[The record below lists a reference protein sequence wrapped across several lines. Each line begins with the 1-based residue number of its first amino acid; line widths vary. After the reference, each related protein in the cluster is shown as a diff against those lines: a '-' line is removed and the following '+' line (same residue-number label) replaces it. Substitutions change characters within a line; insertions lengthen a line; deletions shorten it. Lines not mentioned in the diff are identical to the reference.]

1 MSCGS
6 QQPNTD
12 LAKANH
18 VNPKDCAYP
27 NIQQLPAD
35 DDTRGAFTVENND
48 NLLVDCDF
56 SA

>member
-6 QQPNTD
+6 QQPNDD
-12 LAKANH
+12 LAKLNK
-18 VNPKDCAYP
+18 VKPSDCKYP

-35 DDTRGAFTVENND
+35 EETRSAFTSEEG
-48 NLLVDCDF
+48 NLMVDCDF

>member
-6 QQPNTD
+6 QQPNDD
-12 LAKANH
+12 LAKLNK
-18 VNPKDCAYP
+18 VKPSDCTYP

-35 DDTRGAFTVENND
+35 EETRAAFTSEEG
-48 NLLVDCDF
+48 NLMVDCDF

>member
-18 VNPKDCAYP
+18 VSPKDCTYV

-35 DDTRGAFTVENND
+35 EETRAAFTVENND

>member
-18 VNPKDCAYP
+18 VSPKDCTYP

-35 DDTRGAFTVENND
+35 EETRAAFTSEEG
-48 NLLVDCDF
+48 NLMVDCDF